1 MPFNPLPP
9 VTLEPPL
16 VSASSLRR
24 LCQMRAILSNNKIN
38 DHAASEFGGNRH
50 HPAYYALY
58 GEHVSVSSGL
68 ITFPEITSASQLR
81 AIIRSVYWLNNHSSD
96 STEDVTAEGRT
107 KDQISLAFDAL
118 RSVNQLSSSEL
129 DSRQRK
135 RDLTIKVRRR
145 ESSLPNAKFHVGQI
159 VKQRRKG
166 WRGAVVGWTVDEG
179 KNEKKHKRLS
189 SLTTKQYT
197 LSAPNSETATESPK
211 SRSIKYTILVDMND
225 SSLLHESKTVN
236 LEAEEDLISV
246 DNPHLQ
252 RIHNHLVKQ
261 YFDRF
266 HRSHFVPNRLLS
278 FTYPLDDYSSEFE
291 SENLPELAQ
300 ASAAIVR
307 GSLRIIE
314 SIISIISD
322 HIGDDEE
329 YDELALLSTL
339 LIDLKRN
346 TAAIEDTSDENEA
359 AMLAI
364 KWMYSFHVRV
374 TASKFLYCTCLLLPL
389 LIEIPNLVQ
398 WARRVNKRV
407 KPKIEYSLGQIVR
420 HKLYGFRGVIVGF
433 DEKPRIDVS
442 NWDGLQGV
450 EDASEKPFYHIRP
463 DINDCTKAF
472 GGPRDFR
479 YCCEDNLEFISSYTG
494 GPLELATDLN
504 EAEWRWDPVTA
515 SYTPSQELKFM
526 FAEEDRDNLAFVV
539 GKISDV
545 MAEFLLQVRD
555 GGESNDQTFS
565 LDDLFVQLQKG
576 ADNLDDATLTQD
588 LIKEIWK
595 ESSDRRLRRVL
606 DKGVAALLEGKNA
619 TAMAIFS
626 EILEQDATYH
636 EVSVLDMRVSLA
648 LTSNSSSLTRKIE
661 NFQAWNKLA
670 TVQWMLGHA
679 AQSRGSAMQ
688 SLRHSGDSNF
698 QALAGLGLA
707 DMEDGNFEEAA
718 EKFQRCL
725 EMNPWSMV
733 SARLAVCLDK
743 RDPEKSDR

>member
-1 MPFNPLPP
+1 MLYRQLLGWCRKYQEVPFNPLPP

-374 TASKFLYCTCLLLPL
+374 TAM
-389 LIEIPNLVQ
+389 Q

-636 EVSVLDMRVSLA
+636 E
-648 LTSNSSSLTRKIE
+648 
-661 NFQAWNKLA
+661 AWNKLA

>member
-1 MPFNPLPP
+1 MLYRQLLGWCRKYQEVPFNPLPP

-58 GEHVSVSSGL
+58 GETVSVSSGL

-374 TASKFLYCTCLLLPL
+374 TAM
-389 LIEIPNLVQ
+389 Q

-636 EVSVLDMRVSLA
+636 E
-648 LTSNSSSLTRKIE
+648 
-661 NFQAWNKLA
+661 AWNKLA

>member
-1 MPFNPLPP
+1 MTSTAKNRVPVMLYRQLLGWCRKYQEVPFNPLPP

-58 GEHVSVSSGL
+58 GETVSVSSGL

-307 GSLRIIE
+307 DSLRIIE

-374 TASKFLYCTCLLLPL
+374 TAM
-389 LIEIPNLVQ
+389 Q

-504 EAEWRWDPVTA
+504 EAEWRWDPATA

-619 TAMAIFS
+619 TAMAIFN

-636 EVSVLDMRVSLA
+636 E
-648 LTSNSSSLTRKIE
+648 
-661 NFQAWNKLA
+661 AWNKLA

>member
-1 MPFNPLPP
+1 MTSTAKNRVPVMLYRQLLGWCRKYQEVPFNPLPP

-58 GEHVSVSSGL
+58 GETVSVSSGL

-374 TASKFLYCTCLLLPL
+374 TAM
-389 LIEIPNLVQ
+389 Q

-636 EVSVLDMRVSLA
+636 E
-648 LTSNSSSLTRKIE
+648 
-661 NFQAWNKLA
+661 AWNKLA

>member
-1 MPFNPLPP
+1 MLYRQLLGWCRKYQEVPFNPLPP

-374 TASKFLYCTCLLLPL
+374 TAM
-389 LIEIPNLVQ
+389 Q

-504 EAEWRWDPVTA
+504 EAEWRWDPATA

-619 TAMAIFS
+619 TAMAIFN

-636 EVSVLDMRVSLA
+636 E
-648 LTSNSSSLTRKIE
+648 
-661 NFQAWNKLA
+661 AWNKLA

>member
-1 MPFNPLPP
+1 VPFNPLPP

-38 DHAASEFGGNRH
+38 DHADHAASEFGGNRH

-58 GEHVSVSSGL
+58 GETVSVSSGL

-374 TASKFLYCTCLLLPL
+374 TAM
-389 LIEIPNLVQ
+389 Q

-619 TAMAIFS
+619 TAMAIFN

-636 EVSVLDMRVSLA
+636 E
-648 LTSNSSSLTRKIE
+648 
-661 NFQAWNKLA
+661 AWNKLA